1 MSAKAPQIFLFW
13 DKAHIWGLLPHHAL
27 TSLGI
32 PFKIVRGAAIARG
45 MLARERPAVLLVPGG
60 FSRQKMEA
68 LGAVGVAAVRDYVA
82 RGGAYLGFCGGAG
95 FALTDP
101 YGLGLC
107 PFVRQP
113 FSNRLQHFASGHI
126 RVTPKND
133 NPLTP
138 AWLEETPLLP
148 VWWPARFGPETPTTS
163 AEEREA
169 PRAVDILAAYGAPGP
184 DFMMADIKLGA
195 LPGKTLAA
203 WEAKYG
209 VSLDPE
215 FLRGGPCIVS
225 GRYGR
230 GRYVL
235 SHAHLETPGSGAANA
250 WLGHILAVLCG
261 EAPPAAPGPAAPEWD
276 LDALP
281 RRFEDALFADCSA
294 RMDEA
299 VALGLENG
307 LLYRR
312 NPWLFGWRPGTPGF
326 AISNLYA
333 LFRQARALAPN
344 ASAMQ
349 YWRAVAPHF
358 HKMMLEFQ
366 KGLSGY
372 FLAERL
378 ASTLSRFDPGA
389 VPDKGL
395 AIERRLLF
403 GPPPGAGGLCGELLD
418 LLDQLIWLLLDN
430 ERP

>member
-1 MSAKAPQIFLFW
+1 MTAKSPQIFLFW

-27 TSLGI
+27 TSLGV

-45 MLARERPAVLLVPGG
+45 LLEKERPEVLIVPGG

-68 LGAVGVAAVRDYVA
+68 LGSAGAQAIRDFAAS
-82 RGGAYLGFCGGAG
+82 GGAYLGFCGGAG

-107 PFVRQP
+107 PFVRKP

-126 RVTPKND
+126 RAAPQRE

-138 AWLEETPLLP
+138 LWMEETPLLP
-148 VWWPARFGPETPTTS
+148 VWWPARFAPETPTTL
-163 AEEREA
+163 AESLDNSG
-169 PRAVDILAAYGAPGP
+169 AVDVLAAYGAPGP
-184 DFMMADIKLGA
+184 DFMMADIRVGA

-209 VSLDPE
+209 VSLDPT
-215 FLRGGPCIVS
+215 FLMGGPCIVS
-225 GRYGR
+225 GRYGQ

-235 SHAHLETPGSGAANA
+235 SHAHLETPGSPVANA

-261 EAPPAAPGPAAPEWD
+261 ETPPAAPGPAAPEWD
-276 LDALP
+276 LGALP
-281 RRFEDALFADCSA
+281 KRFNDAIFADCSA

-326 AISNLYA
+326 AVSNLYA
-333 LFRQARALAPN
+333 LFRQAGAIKPN
-344 ASAMQ
+344 QAAMD
-349 YWRAVAPHF
+349 YWRAVSPHF
-358 HKMMLEFQ
+358 HRMMLEFQ

-378 ASTLSRFDPGA
+378 AATLSRFDPEA
-389 VPDKGL
+389 VPDQGL
-395 AIERRLLF
+395 AAERRLLF
-403 GPPPGAGGLCGELLD
+403 GPPPGAGGLCGELLG
-418 LLDQLIWLLLDN
+418 LLDQLIWLLLTGV
-430 ERP
+430 R

>member
-1 MSAKAPQIFLFW
+1 MQGKAPRIHLFW

-27 TSLGI
+27 TRMGI
-32 PFKIVRGAAIARG
+32 PFKIVRGAAIAG
-45 MLARERPAVLLVPGG
+45 GALATDSPGVLIVPGG
-60 FSRQKMEA
+60 FSRQKLEA
-68 LGAVGVAAVRDYVA
+68 LGEAGAQAIRDYVA
-82 RGGAYLGFCGGAG
+82 SGGAYLGFCGGAG

-107 PFVRQP
+107 PYVRKP

-126 RVTPKND
+126 RVAPQRD
-133 NPLTP
+133 NQLTP
-138 AWLEETPLLP
+138 DWLENTPLLP
-148 VWWPARFGPETPTTS
+148 VWWPARFAPGTPTKTGD
-163 AEEREA
+163 ERLSNGH
-169 PRAVDILAAYGAPGP
+169 VDVLAAYGAPGP
-184 DFMMADIKLGA
+184 DFMMADIRVGG

-209 VSLDPE
+209 VSLDPG
-215 FLRGGPCIVS
+215 FLMGGPCIVS
-225 GRYGR
+225 GRYGK

-235 SHAHLETPGSGAANA
+235 SHAHLETPGSAAANA
-250 WLGHILAVLCG
+250 WLAHILAVLCG
-261 EAPPAAPGPAAPEWD
+261 ETPPVAPGPAAPEWD

-281 RRFEDALFADCSA
+281 ICLKDAIFMDCSA

-299 VALGLENG
+299 VGLGLEYG

-326 AISNLYA
+326 AVSNLYA
-333 LFRQARALAPN
+333 LFRQAGAVTPN
-344 ASAMQ
+344 AAAMD

-378 ASTLSRFDPGA
+378 AATLSRFDPEA
-389 VPDKGL
+389 VPDQGL
-395 AIERRLLF
+395 AAERRLLF
-403 GPPPGAGGLCGELLD
+403 GPPPGAGGLCGELLG
-418 LLDQLIWLLLDN
+418 LLDQLIWLLLDR
-430 ERP
+430 EQA